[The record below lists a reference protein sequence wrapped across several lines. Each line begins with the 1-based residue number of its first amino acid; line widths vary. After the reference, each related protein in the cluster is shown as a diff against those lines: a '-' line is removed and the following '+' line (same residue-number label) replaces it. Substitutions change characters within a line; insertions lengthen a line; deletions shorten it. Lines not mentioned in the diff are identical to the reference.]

1 MLLSDQLHISN
12 DPPLIFHVVGA
23 AAIGADFLPDSV
35 KAAATAGTGY
45 RSNGKSWRL
54 QDGYIGAYLK
64 VNTIPCFMYFS
75 IKLAVIDPP
84 GAQGEMQNIAL
95 HPGFFQAGGIG
106 VGHFQNIGKTRVS
119 FRSMIAG
126 QILWILRKYSHFDQ
140 RYQLAFEFVEGKIGV
155 KLLHA
160 VFDFC
165 L

>member
-12 DPPLIFHVVGA
+12 DPPLIFHVVGT

-64 VNTIPCFMYFS
+64 VNTIPCFIYFS

-84 GAQGEMQNIAL
+84 GAQ
-95 HPGFFQAGGIG
+95 
-106 VGHFQNIGKTRVS
+106 
-119 FRSMIAG
+119 
-126 QILWILRKYSHFDQ
+126 
-140 RYQLAFEFVEGKIGV
+140 
-155 KLLHA
+155 
-160 VFDFC
+160 
-165 L
+165 